1 MSSNLTAEPVE
12 RKKLDLGTALKFALR
27 KRFGEPVNVT
37 FSRNNQ
43 EYLAGLLDAG
53 SEDLCSDVVRL
64 LAYIDKH
71 DVVNI
76 REEY

>member
-1 MSSNLTAEPVE
+1 MSSNLTAEPIE
-12 RKKLDLGTALKFALR
+12 RKKLDLGSALKFALR
-27 KRFGEPVNVT
+27 KRFGQPVNVT

-53 SEDLCSDVVRL
+53 SEELCSDVTKL

-71 DVVNI
+71 GDVNI
-76 REEY
+76 KEEY